1 MSTSS
6 IAGRLSGRIDQA
18 NIKLDYQDPSDDS
31 FYDCVRYFFFLIIF
45 TVMCMCGRTF
55 GDHNYWIATQ
65 FHNSIQGGTYS
76 NSIGQ
81 GNLFQDMTDI
91 GDIYSFFD
99 QIAMP
104 LLYVDQSYN
113 EEMLNSTKFNFALGQ
128 NKLLGGV
135 RLTLI
140 RSVEVDCIFDG
151 IPEEFSP
158 CYSEYSPSNT
168 NTSDYIVNDTYR
180 LPYYTASEAES
191 HSFSAKY
198 MTYKG
203 DGNVYD
209 LPPDPEEAKRQLR
222 EMWFGG
228 LVDRDSR
235 VLFFDF
241 VTLNPNLNLHTVGR
255 LCFELPTDGGV
266 IAYSQIKTWRFWKYL
281 GDRGRTLFAV
291 EIIVT
296 MMVVYYTWEEL
307 YEIYTQGFKNY
318 RKSAWNAV
326 DWANLFFFYLTI
338 FWRVSVV
345 LSDTPSMTGLE
356 TYESY
361 RNYVWSFSM
370 EAYFNMVNGILL
382 YFKLFKFL
390 NASRKMRLLF
400 NLFYKTAADMFT
412 FIIIL
417 CVFYL
422 AYGLGGYLIFSSDVS
437 DFRELQTALLA
448 LFRYTVTDMDYEA
461 LRQSSVVAASIYYV
475 SWTLLILLVLV
486 NVIVAILSDGFEK
499 VQEENKEAPDEKFT
513 FTKFIPHP
521 IRQMIFHHMDS
532 NNDGYLSAEEFAL
545 AHGIDEK
552 EAKEIIQKYDTDGD
566 GRLDEQEFS
575 SYYSHSKLGQK

>member
-1 MSTSS
+1 MSAS
-6 IAGRLSGRIDQA
+6 IVGKVNEKIGKA
-18 NIKLDYQDPSDDS
+18 NDKLDYQDPSDDS
-31 FYDCVRYFFFLIIF
+31 FCDCVRYFFFLIMF
-45 TVMCMCGRTF
+45 TVMCMCGRTLD
-55 GDHNYWIATQ
+55 DHNYWISTQ
-65 FHNSIQGGTYS
+65 FHSSIQGGTYS
-76 NSIGQ
+76 NPIGQ
-81 GNLFQDMTDI
+81 GNLFQDMSDI
-91 GDIYSFFD
+91 GDMYEFFE

-104 LLYVDQSYN
+104 LLYVNQAYN
-113 EEMLNSTKFNFALGQ
+113 DGSLSSQEYNFALGQ

-140 RSVEVDCIFDG
+140 RSVAVECVFDG

-158 CYSEYSPSNT
+158 CYPEYSSSTT
-168 NTSDYIVNDTYR
+168 NKSDYWVAGYQM
-180 LPYYTASEAES
+180 PYLTASEARS
-191 HSFSAKY
+191 NSFSAKY
-198 MTYKG
+198 MHYEG

-209 LPPDPEEAKRQLR
+209 LNPDPTVAKRELR
-222 EMWFGG
+222 EMWYGG
-228 LVDRDSR
+228 LVDRDAR

-241 VTLNPNLNLHTVGR
+241 VTLNSNLNLHTVGR
-255 LCFELPTDGGV
+255 LCFELPSDGGV
-266 IAYSQIKTWRFWKYL
+266 ITYSQIKTWRFWKYL
-281 GDRGRTLFAV
+281 GTRGRTLFAV

-307 YEIYTQGFKNY
+307 GEIYIQGFKDY
-318 RKSAWNAV
+318 RQSAWNAV
-326 DWANLFFFYLTI
+326 DWTNLIFFYLTI

-345 LSDTPSMTGLE
+345 LSDGPSMTNLE

-361 RNYVWSFSM
+361 RQFVWSFSM

-437 DFRELQTALLA
+437 DFRELHIALLN

-461 LRQSSVVAASIYYV
+461 LRQSNVVAASIYYV

-499 VQEENKEAPDEKFT
+499 VQEENRNAPDERFIFT
-513 FTKFIPHP
+513 RFIPAAM
-521 IRQMIFHHMDS
+521 RSYVFSFMDS
-532 NNDGYLSAEEFAL
+532 NKDGYLSAEEFAD
-545 AHGIDEK
+545 AHGIELKEAADIIAKYDVNGDGLMDEK
-552 EAKEIIQKYDTDGD
+552 EFNMYFAHT
-566 GRLDEQEFS
+566 
-575 SYYSHSKLGQK
+575 KLSEK

>member
-1 MSTSS
+1 MSNS
-6 IAGRLSGRIDQA
+6 IVGKVGERIDKA
-18 NIKLDYQDPSDDS
+18 NEKLDYQDPSDDS
-31 FYDCVRYFFFLIIF
+31 FCDCVRYFFFLIMF
-45 TVMCMCGRTF
+45 TVMCMCGRTLD
-55 GDHNYWIATQ
+55 DHNYWIATQ
-65 FHNSIQGGTYS
+65 FHSSIQGGTYS
-76 NSIGQ
+76 NPIGQ
-81 GNLFQDMTDI
+81 GNFFQDMTDI
-91 GDIYSFFD
+91 GDMYGFFE

-104 LLYVDQSYN
+104 LLYVNYSYN
-113 EEMLNSTKFNFALGQ
+113 NERLSSTEYNFALGQ

-140 RSVEVDCIFDG
+140 RSVVVECVFDG

-158 CYSEYSPSNT
+158 CYPEYSPSNT
-168 NTSDYIVNDTYR
+168 NTSDYWVAGHEM
-180 LPYYTASEAES
+180 PYMTASEARS
-191 HSFSAKY
+191 NSFSAKY
-198 MTYKG
+198 LRYEG
-203 DGNVYD
+203 DGNVFD
-209 LPPDPEEAKRQLR
+209 LDPNPTEAQRQLR
-222 EMWFGG
+222 ELWFGG
-228 LVDRDSR
+228 LVDRDAR

-255 LCFELPTDGGV
+255 LSFELPTDGGV

-281 GDRGRTLFAV
+281 GTRGRTLFAV

-296 MMVVYYTWEEL
+296 MMVVFYTWEEL
-307 YEIYTQGFKNY
+307 IEIYTQGFKNY
-318 RKSAWNAV
+318 RQSAWNAV
-326 DWANLFFFYLTI
+326 DWANLIFFYLTI

-345 LSDTPSMTGLE
+345 LDDNPSMTNLE
-356 TYESY
+356 NYESY
-361 RNYVWSFSM
+361 RSFVWSFSM

-422 AYGLGGYLIFSSDVS
+422 AYGLGGYLVFSSDVS
-437 DFRELQTALLA
+437 DFRELHIALLN

-499 VQEENKEAPDEKFT
+499 VQEENRKAPDERFIFT
-513 FTKFIPHP
+513 RFIPAAM
-521 IRQMIFHHMDS
+521 RSYVFSYMDS
-532 NNDGYLSAEEFAL
+532 NKDGYLSAEEFAL
-545 AHGIDEK
+545 AHGIEKK
-552 EAKEIIQKYDTDGD
+552 EAEDIIAKYDINGD
-566 GRLDEQEFS
+566 GLMDAEEFNN
-575 SYYSHSKLGQK
+575 YLQHTKLSEKQ